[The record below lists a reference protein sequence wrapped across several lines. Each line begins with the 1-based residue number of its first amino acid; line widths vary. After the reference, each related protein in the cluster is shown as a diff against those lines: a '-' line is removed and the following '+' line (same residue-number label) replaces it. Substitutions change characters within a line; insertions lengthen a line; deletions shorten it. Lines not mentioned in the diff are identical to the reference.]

1 VSLPVATASRN
12 ANAAAATG
20 NDTPG
25 HRGEPM
31 SIGMIR
37 YRVESPDGEFLD
49 EFSTNA
55 PDFAKERIGRI
66 RKYVPDLTVD
76 ETPDD

>member
-1 VSLPVATASRN
+1 M
-12 ANAAAATG
+12 G
-20 NDTPG
+20 
-25 HRGEPM
+25 
-31 SIGMIR
+31 IGMIR
-37 YRVESPDGEFLD
+37 YRVETADGEFLD

-66 RKYVPDLTVD
+66 RKHEPDLTVT